1 MWLPSIALGYPRDAL
16 PSPSIFTLFSLTYD
30 PFWCL
35 RICFPTHAQTCFKR
49 PNLEE
54 IYFKLFLLTYEL
66 GGLGA
71 TSSTEDVSWIALCNV
86 R

>member
-35 RICFPTHAQTCFKR
+35 SGFVFPPTPRMTCFKR

-66 GGLGA
+66 GGLGRHKFDRRR
-71 TSSTEDVSWIALCNV
+71 ELDRLV
-86 R
+86 